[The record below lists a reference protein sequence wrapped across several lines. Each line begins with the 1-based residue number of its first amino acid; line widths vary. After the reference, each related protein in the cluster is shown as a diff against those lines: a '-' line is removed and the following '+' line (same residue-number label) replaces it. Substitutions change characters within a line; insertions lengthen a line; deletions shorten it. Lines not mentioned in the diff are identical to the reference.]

1 MNVLNKLCAID
12 RRRRTF
18 ALSLLLL
25 LATAAAL
32 HRSAQHPPNAL
43 LVAPLA
49 KPVVEAAPFF
59 VEQLASKRHNV
70 QTHAATLIELRDG
83 RVRGF
88 WSAGSREGAKDVRID
103 SAVYDPTTRKWSEQ
117 RAVVGRIQTQR
128 ALWRRIKKLGNPVV
142 ARLPSGA
149 LALFYVSVS
158 VGGWSGSSLSVIV
171 SDDDGA
177 TWRRARRLI
186 TSPFFNLATLVKGA
200 PYQYADGGLG
210 LPVYHEL
217 FAKFGE
223 VLRLSPNAL
232 TVLDKRRLSAGADG
246 GLQPVVLINDARN
259 ASALMRYAGQRPR
272 RVLLTETADAAR
284 HWRAPVKTN
293 LPNPDSAVAALVL
306 PDGDWLA
313 VVNPQERQRDQLALY
328 LSRDRGQSWR
338 QLYQLENQ
346 SEFNQTQFAD
356 RTARQ
361 TKFAEMLT
369 TELPTLTDG
378 ALDPR
383 YLASVQRTACR
394 VNCRF
399 RFSYPY
405 LLRARNGDFHLAYSY
420 NQAFIKH
427 VTFNPAWLA
436 QLISQ
441 LDARAQ

>member
-1 MNVLNKLCAID
+1 MNALNKLCAID

-49 KPVVEAAPFF
+49 KPVVDAAPFF

-142 ARLPSGA
+142 ARLPSGD

-246 GLQPVVLINDARN
+246 GLQPVVLIDDARN

-284 HWRAPVKTN
+284 YWRAPVKTTLAQSGFGGCGVGVARWRLVGGGQSAGTTARPIGVVSVARPRAKLAATLSTRKSKRIQSN
-293 LPNPDSAVAALVL
+293 AIRRPHRAPNKICRDVDNRVAAVDRRRAR
-306 PDGDWLA
+306 P
-313 VVNPQERQRDQLALY
+313 AL
-328 LSRDRGQSWR
+328 SCISAAHRVSR
-338 QLYQLENQ
+338 QL
-346 SEFNQTQFAD
+346 
-356 RTARQ
+356 
-361 TKFAEMLT
+361 
-369 TELPTLTDG
+369 
-378 ALDPR
+378 
-383 YLASVQRTACR
+383 
-394 VNCRF
+394 
-399 RFSYPY
+399 
-405 LLRARNGDFHLAYSY
+405 
-420 NQAFIKH
+420 
-427 VTFNPAWLA
+427 
-436 QLISQ
+436 
-441 LDARAQ
+441 